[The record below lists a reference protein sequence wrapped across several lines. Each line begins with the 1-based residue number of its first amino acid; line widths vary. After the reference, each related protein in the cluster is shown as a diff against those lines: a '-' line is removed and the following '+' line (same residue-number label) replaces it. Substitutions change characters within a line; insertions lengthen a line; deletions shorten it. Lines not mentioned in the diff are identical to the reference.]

1 MKNWL
6 FSSLGLMLVIEGFMP
21 LFFPQGWRDTF
32 KKLITMK
39 SGQIRFMGLV
49 SFLLGLILMKLSI
62 SSL

>member
-1 MKNWL
+1 MKNWF
-6 FSSLGLMLVIEGFMP
+6 FSSLGLMLVIEGLMP

-49 SFLLGLILMKLSI
+49 SFLLGLIFIFLGR
-62 SSL
+62 

>member
-6 FSSLGLMLVIEGFMP
+6 FSSLGLMLVIEGLMP

-39 SGQIRFMGLV
+39 NGQIRFVGLV
-49 SFLLGLILMKLSI
+49 SFLLGLIFIFLGR
-62 SSL
+62 

>member
-6 FSSLGLMLVIEGFMP
+6 FSSLGLMLIIEGLMP

-39 SGQIRFMGLV
+39 SGQIRFMGLL
-49 SFLLGLILMKLSI
+49 SFLLGLIFIFLGR
-62 SSL
+62 

>member
-6 FSSLGLMLVIEGFMP
+6 FSSLGLMLVIEGLMP

-39 SGQIRFMGLV
+39 NGQIRFMGLV
-49 SFLLGLILMKLSI
+49 SFLLGLIFIFLGS
-62 SSL
+62 

>member
-6 FSSLGLMLVIEGFMP
+6 FSSLGLMLVIECFMP

-49 SFLLGLILMKLSI
+49 SFLLGLIFIFLGR
-62 SSL
+62 

>member
-6 FSSLGLMLVIEGFMP
+6 FSSLGLMLVIEGIMP

-49 SFLLGLILMKLSI
+49 SFLLGLIFIFLGR
-62 SSL
+62 

>member
-6 FSSLGLMLVIEGFMP
+6 FSSLGLMLVIEGLMP

-39 SGQIRFMGLV
+39 NGQIRFMGLV
-49 SFLLGLILMKLSI
+49 SFLLGLIFIFLGR
-62 SSL
+62 

>member
-49 SFLLGLILMKLSI
+49 SFLLGLIFIFLGR
-62 SSL
+62 

>member
-6 FSSLGLMLVIEGFMP
+6 FSSIGLMLVIEGLMP
-21 LFFPQGWRDTF
+21 FLLPQGWRDTF

-49 SFLLGLILMKLSI
+49 SFLLGLIFIFLGR
-62 SSL
+62 

>member
-6 FSSLGLMLVIEGFMP
+6 FSSLGLMLVIEGLMP
-21 LFFPQGWRDTF
+21 FLFPEGWRDSF

-49 SFLLGLILMKLSI
+49 SFLLGLILIFLGR
-62 SSL
+62 

>member
-6 FSSLGLMLVIEGFMP
+6 FLSLGLMLVIEGLMP

-49 SFLLGLILMKLSI
+49 SFLLGLIFIFLGR
-62 SSL
+62 

>member
-6 FSSLGLMLVIEGFMP
+6 FSSLGLMLVIEGLMP

-39 SGQIRFMGLV
+39 SGQISFMGLV
-49 SFLLGLILMKLSI
+49 SFLLGLIFIFLGR
-62 SSL
+62 